1 MITTKASHRDDASSY
16 FSKFQKSSQRTFEKI
31 VFEKFEE
38 TIIRNVESLLAKI
51 NKK

>member
-1 MITTKASHRDDASSY
+1 MMHQVISLNFRKAVNILL
-16 FSKFQKSSQRTFEKI
+16 EKI